1 MTRYRRARI
10 PGATYFFTVNLADRQ
25 SALLIEHIDDLRA
38 AIRHVR
44 HHHPFRIDAMTVLPD
59 HLHAVWTL
67 PPDDA
72 DYSLRWRLTKS
83 FFSRRIPHG
92 EHRRASRV
100 AKKERGLWQRR
111 YWEHLI
117 RDDDDLQRHVDYTHF
132 NPVRHGHVTR
142 VADWPH
148 STFHREVREGRLPL
162 DWGVAPDTIAFF
174 GERR

>member
-25 SALLIEHIDDLRA
+25 SALLIERIDDLRA

-72 DYSLRWRLTKS
+72 TPSAGGS
-83 FFSRRIPHG
+83 S
-92 EHRRASRV
+92 RASSRAASRMANIDARV
-100 AKKERGLWQRR
+100 ASPRR
-111 YWEHLI
+111 SGASGNDAI
-117 RDDDDLQRHVDYTHF
+117 GNT
-132 NPVRHGHVTR
+132 
-142 VADWPH
+142 
-148 STFHREVREGRLPL
+148 
-162 DWGVAPDTIAFF
+162 
-174 GERR
+174 